1 MNALGKWTERLL
13 GPKEVSKCGV
23 IGQTAGKPHHFS
35 TFLHHL
41 FKVQGLSV
49 LCQWTEAFLQTVVK
63 YKSWFPDEGS
73 LELEIWRRV
82 KENVSN
88 PQDGEK
94 IFQ

>member
-23 IGQTAGKPHHFS
+23 IGQTAGKPHQFS

-41 FKVQGLSV
+41 FKGQGLSV
-49 LCQWTEAFLQTVVK
+49 LHQWIEACLQTVVK
-63 YKSWFPDEGS
+63 YNPWFPDEGS
-73 LELEIWRRV
+73 FDLEIWRWV
-82 KENVSN
+82 KEKVSKL
-88 PQDGEK
+88 QDREK